1 MAKSPLRVD
10 LNAPGA
16 PVAPYWNR
24 MICADRAALSLRS
37 DVREHLALA
46 VRECGFRGLRQHG
59 IFHDDLYIWP
69 DEALPMNFQYL
80 YSNYDYYLSL
90 GVRPMVELSFLPR
103 WLASNDKMIFNHCRC
118 PACPPKDMKAWH
130 RLVRDTVRALVDRYG
145 VAEVQSWNFEVWNEP
160 NIPFWSGT
168 QAEYFELYRYAAD
181 AVKSVDASFRIGGP
195 ATANYVPGPDGE
207 YRPCWVADFLGF
219 CEKERLPVDFVS
231 THPYPAD
238 FPFDDHTKSHKRVV
252 RDRGATYHDL
262 ALLRRMIGESAFK
275 DAAIHCDEWGS
286 SPGNPDRTHDHVF
299 SATFHLENLLRSVGL
314 VDSLARWDLSDIA
327 EEGVPGR
334 EEFHGGWGIVTVHG
348 LKKPCF
354 HAYNFLNRC
363 GGTLLVNDWERG
375 LAVFR
380 RNTGS
385 WQVLLYNHHPY
396 ANTEASWGTPEGI
409 ETMIGSGSARPFHIV
424 LTGVSPRV
432 RLRRS
437 TVDREHGWAEQAWR
451 AMGAPA
457 WPNGSQLN
465 ALRQAQ
471 EPSVTAETVTST
483 DGRLAL
489 TGTVADL
496 GMLLI
501 EIEET

>member
-195 ATANYVPGPDGE
+195 ATANYVPGSDGE
-207 YRPCWVADFLGF
+207 YRPCWVTEFLGF
-219 CEKERLPVDFVS
+219 HPSVSRRLP
-231 THPYPAD
+231 
-238 FPFDDHTKSHKRVV
+238 
-252 RDRGATYHDL
+252 
-262 ALLRRMIGESAFK
+262 LRRPHQEPQTS
-275 DAAIHCDEWGS
+275 GS
-286 SPGNPDRTHDHVF
+286 
-299 SATFHLENLLRSVGL
+299 RSGC
-314 VDSLARWDLSDIA
+314 DLS
-327 EEGVPGR
+327 R
-334 EEFHGGWGIVTVHG
+334 S
-348 LKKPCF
+348 
-354 HAYNFLNRC
+354 
-363 GGTLLVNDWERG
+363 G
-375 LAVFR
+375 LA
-380 RNTGS
+380 
-385 WQVLLYNHHPY
+385 
-396 ANTEASWGTPEGI
+396 
-409 ETMIGSGSARPFHIV
+409 SA
-424 LTGVSPRV
+424 
-432 RLRRS
+432 
-437 TVDREHGWAEQAWR
+437 DDW
-451 AMGAPA
+451 
-457 WPNGSQLN
+457 
-465 ALRQAQ
+465 
-471 EPSVTAETVTST
+471 
-483 DGRLAL
+483 
-489 TGTVADL
+489 
-496 GMLLI
+496 
-501 EIEET
+501 